1 METLNT
7 TKDKAKVK
15 AAPVAPPP
23 PAPHARA
30 AGVAA
35 VQTVALP
42 RAVEGM
48 SYSVDFDVSVETNQG
63 TFYQISGTSTYLN
76 VETGQL
82 WNR

>member
-1 METLNT
+1 MDTLNAS
-7 TKDKAKVK
+7 KAKAIPK
-15 AAPVAPPP
+15 GTPVAPPP

-42 RAVEGM
+42 RAVAGEN
-48 SYSVDFDVSVETNQG
+48 YAVDFDVSVETDRG

-76 VETGQL
+76 PETGQL
-82 WNR
+82 WHR